1 MNVPPIWY
9 FSWNI
14 PRNARGN
21 IGLLTSRT
29 RCIRV
34 RVASRKFSPTK
45 GSVTHLHSGC
55 GRFFFFLK
63 LPYDP
68 STYLLASP
76 SYSSKFVICKSS
88 SSISLLL
95 WIGPA
100 WAPLRKFGY
109 DDLSEVCS
117 VWSST
122 VTVARAV
129 TRVTVE
135 LDESES
141 TAGVLWCWFCRLLLR
156 PLLLWGPLL
165 WRLRLPTESDD
176 SSPCLVTMHSSESV
190 GGVPCLQVEFGRNSL
205 FDPTDEAV
213 RGGET
218 SSIFIIK

>member
-1 MNVPPIWY
+1 MILLLEY
-9 FSWNI
+9 TTQ
-14 PRNARGN
+14 RARQHWVTHVAHA
-21 IGLLTSRT
+21 LHS
-29 RCIRV
+29 C
-34 RVASRKFSPTK
+34 ASRVSQVFTHK
-45 GSVTHLHSGC
+45 GKCDASSFWVWTL
-55 GRFFFFLK
+55 FFFLK